1 MTYNGFTFWGMDLV
15 WWFLMLIVVFWIFVS
30 PYPIPGERRKKD
42 SALDILKK
50 QLASGQIRIEEYEN
64 KKRLIEN

>member
-1 MTYNGFTFWGMDLV
+1 MAYNGYPYWGMDII
-15 WWFLMLIVVFWIFVS
+15 WWFIWLVVIFWIFTT
-30 PYPIPGERRKKD
+30 PYPIPRERRRKD